1 MVHIPS
7 QPEKE
12 WWSDP
17 YSENDVYG
25 VKIFQDFAGS
35 VLLQLQ
41 EDGLLKLE
49 VFLGEREEEVDG
61 FTDSSRLY
69 QR

>member
-1 MVHIPS
+1 MAVL
-7 QPEKE
+7 
-12 WWSDP
+12 
-17 YSENDVYG
+17 VTG
-25 VKIFQDFAGS
+25 GTRFTGG